1 MRVLLLFIF
10 IFAVTAVC
18 AEVSYPGADW
28 PKATPAEVGLD
39 EAKLKEARDYALTGE
54 GSGYITRHGKL
65 VYAWG
70 DPKQLYDLKS
80 SSKAIGVT
88 ALGLAL
94 KDGKVRL
101 DDAAIK
107 YHPTFGV
114 PPESNRENGWLKKIT
129 LRQLANQTAGFEK
142 PGGYT
147 DLLFVPGTQWHY
159 SDGGPNWLAE
169 CLTLVYGRDL
179 NDVMFERV
187 FTPIGIRKEDIRW
200 RFNQYRPREI
210 NGIVRREFGAGF
222 SANVDAMARIGYL
235 YLRKG
240 KWNDSQIIPADFVEL
255 ASKPSKEN
263 VGLPEHTP
271 VQGNASDHYS
281 MLWWNNGD
289 GTIPGV
295 PRDAFWSW
303 GLFDSLIV
311 VIPSLD
317 MVVARAGKSWAR
329 NSDEHYDPLKP
340 FLQPI
345 CAAAEKQKS
354 SSSRIKAPYPFSRVI
369 KSVHWAPTNEIIRL
383 AKGSDNW
390 PVTSAADGLVYGA
403 FGDGNG
409 FEPFLR
415 RKVSLG
421 LAEIHGDPPYLAGAN
436 IPTTPTFF
444 GDGAAGAKASGLLML
459 DDMLFMLVRNVTNS
473 QLLWSLDNG
482 HSWTAAS
489 WKLTNSFGCPT
500 FLNFGANYTGARDPY
515 VYIYSAD
522 SSSAY
527 EPADRFVL
535 ARVHNEEIKE
545 QESYEYFKEMDSSG
559 KPIWTK
565 NVGDRGA
572 VFEFA
577 NNCYRS
583 GTTYDAGLKRY
594 FWCQILPHSKHP
606 QGPRFQGGFG
616 IYDAPEPWGPWT
628 TVYFTTDWD
637 VGPGESSSFPTK
649 WMSADG
655 KTVHLLFSGDDSFSV
670 RKAVFETY

>member
-1 MRVLLLFIF
+1 RS
-10 IFAVTAVC
+10 T
-18 AEVSYPGADW
+18 
-28 PKATPAEVGLD
+28 K
-39 EAKLKEARDYALTGE
+39 
-54 GSGYITRHGKL
+54 
-65 VYAWG
+65 
-70 DPKQLYDLKS
+70 
-80 SSKAIGVT
+80 
-88 ALGLAL
+88 
-94 KDGKVRL
+94 
-101 DDAAIK
+101 
-107 YHPTFGV
+107 
-114 PPESNRENGWLKKIT
+114 
-129 LRQLANQTAGFEK
+129 
-142 PGGYT
+142 
-147 DLLFVPGTQWHY
+147 WHY

-187 FTPIGIRKEDIRW
+187 FTPIGIRKEDIWW

-222 SANVDAMARIGYL
+222 FANVDAMARIGYL

-240 KWNDSQIIPADFVEL
+240 KWNNTQIIPADFVEL
-255 ASKPSKEN
+255 ASKPSEEN
-263 VGLPEHTP
+263 IGLPEHTP

-303 GLFDSLIV
+303 GLYDSLIV

-317 MVVARAGKSWAR
+317 VVVARAGKSWAR

-345 CAAAEKQKS
+345 CAAAEKTRSNS
-354 SSSRIKAPYPFSRVI
+354 SATAAPYPPSRVI
-369 KSVHWAPTNEIIRL
+369 KSIHWAPTNEIIRF

-390 PVTSAADGLVYGA
+390 PVTSAANGLLYGA

-409 FEPFLR
+409 FEPFLS

-421 LAEIHGDPPYLAGAN
+421 FAEIHGDPPNVTGAN
-436 IPTTPTFF
+436 IPTSPTFF
-444 GDGAAGAKASGLLML
+444 GDGAAGTKASGLLML
-459 DDMLFMLVRNVTNS
+459 DNTLFMLVRNITNS

-482 HSWTAAS
+482 HHWTAAA
-489 WKLTNSFGCPT
+489 WKFKKSFGCPT
-500 FLNFGANYTGARDPY
+500 FLNFGPNYTGARDEY

-522 SSSAY
+522 SPSAY
-527 EPADRFVL
+527 EPADRFIL
-535 ARVHNEEIKE
+535 ARVQSKKIKD
-545 QESYEYFKEMDSSG
+545 QESYEYFNAADASG
-559 KPIWTK
+559 KSVWTK
-565 NVGDRGA
+565 NISERGA
-572 VFEFA
+572 VFTFP

-583 GTTYDAGLKRY
+583 GITYDTGLKRY
-594 FWCQILPHSKHP
+594 LWCQILPHSKHP

-649 WMSADG
+649 WMTADG

-670 RKAVFETY
+670 RRAVFEMY